1 VNRAVRVLVVDD
13 SSLVRRALRDELSR
27 RPGIE
32 VVGTAPDPFVARD
45 MILTL
50 RPDVLTLDMEMPR
63 MDGLSFLRR
72 LMKHQPMPVIVL
84 SSLTPKGCDTA
95 LACLEAGAVDVMCK
109 PDGSFSVGDLADT
122 LSEAIIAAA
131 GAKVAPRTS
140 AAPSASSV
148 PRTPVSG
155 ASRAM
160 LETTRKV
167 VAIGSSTGGTEALK
181 DILTSLP
188 PETPGIVMT
197 QHMPEGFTASL
208 AQRLNALCQIEVRE
222 ARDGDSVTPGLALL
236 APGNKHMRLARD
248 GARYLVRVCDGP
260 RVCRHKPSVEV
271 LFESTASYAGANALG
286 IILTGMGD
294 DGATGLLSMRK
305 AGARTI
311 AQDEATCVVFGM
323 PRVAIERGAAEQVL
337 PLGSIPDRIVQ
348 FAAGRLRAA

>member
-1 VNRAVRVLVVDD
+1 MNRAVRVLVVDD

-131 GAKVAPRTS
+131 GAKVAPRTT
-140 AAPSASSV
+140 ATTSASV
-148 PRTPVSG
+148 ARAPIAG

-181 DILTSLP
+181 DILTRLP

-208 AQRLNALCQIEVRE
+208 AQRLNSLCQIEVRE

-236 APGNKHMRLARD
+236 APGNKHMRLSRD

-294 DGATGLLSMRK
+294 DGASGLLSMRK

-323 PRVAIERGAAEQVL
+323 PRVAIERGAAEEVL
-337 PLGSIPDRIVQ
+337 PLQSIPDRIVQ